1 MGIVTFSIKLLD
13 RVRLTIAQKFLKQL
27 YKLNWLVEIC
37 T

>member
-1 MGIVTFSIKLLD
+1 MGVVTFSIKLLD
-13 RVRLTIAQKFLKQL
+13 RVRLTIAQKFLKLL